1 MKVLEESEVGK
12 RLKESAC
19 GTGEL
24 YRNDGASRKLFN
36 SPVNTDLDVV
46 FRSLQEGPGM
56 FLLISFGITVNH
68 VDWIATKSLEI
79 AIRLKLFSDPWTA
92 DL

>member
-12 RLKESAC
+12 RLKASAC
-19 GTGEL
+19 GTGEHD
-24 YRNDGASRKLFN
+24 RNDGASRKLFN
-36 SPVNTDLDVV
+36 SPVNTDLYVV

-56 FLLISFGITVNH
+56 FLLSSFGITLNH

-79 AIRLKLFSDPWTA
+79 AIRLKLFSDPWTT